1 MKDHDFRQLLPR
13 FITWLGL
20 AAGLGVTW
28 RHIGLTDFPVDM
40 IIYREGS
47 RAFFSGGEVYSVPM
61 YAGDL
66 ALPFIYPPF
75 GALVLGP
82 LTPSFISNDLAG
94 DIMIVVSNILLLACL
109 HFAFKELLPQAQ
121 VWDRRAVVVAAWV
134 MGMLIEPVWLNQG
147 FAQVNMVIMGL
158 VFLDLVPRKR
168 RLPRGFWI
176 GIAAAIKLTPLAMC
190 LVFLLRKDF
199 RAIFTTAAT
208 AVVATLIAAAV
219 RWDATVEYFSV
230 TLLGMNS
237 GNEFG
242 VDSSYQSN
250 SSIKGVIM
258 RFAESQ
264 AQLDANS
271 TLVNVLTMVLSLAV
285 IVAGGWLM
293 VALMRRNLLLDAVL
307 VNSLIM
313 LLISPVSWSHHWV
326 WLALILPV
334 TAWRLATVYK
344 QNTALTVVTALW
356 AVLVLTNPPK
366 WWFGDAIQVFE
377 LAIWQKILVSDF
389 VWLAIAYMIALAV
402 ALKKVPL
409 SERVDAG
416 AENPDGNQG
425 GNAQNDED
433 PGAGK
438 RTTSPTAAGVEGVRS
453 RSGEL
458 QNNRNT
464 EQDDR

>member
-1 MKDHDFRQLLPR
+1 MNDHDFRQLLPR
-13 FITWLGL
+13 FLTWLGL

-28 RHIGLTDFPVDM
+28 RHISQTNFPVDM

-61 YAGDL
+61 FAGDL

-75 GALVLGP
+75 GALILGP
-82 LTPSFISNDLAG
+82 LTPSWISDDLAG

-109 HFAFKELLPQAQ
+109 HFAFKELMPKAQA
-121 VWDRRAVVVAAWV
+121 WDRRAVTVVAWV
-134 MGMLIEPVWLNQG
+134 AGMLIEPVWLNQG
-147 FAQVNMVIMGL
+147 FAQVNMLLMGL

-168 RLPRGFWI
+168 HLPRGFWI
-176 GIAAAIKLTPLAMC
+176 GIAAAIKISPLAMC
-190 LVFLLRKDF
+190 LYFLLRKDF
-199 RAIFTTAAT
+199 RAIITTAVT
-208 AVVATLIAAAV
+208 ALVATLIAAAV

-250 SSIKGVIM
+250 SSIKGVLM

-271 TLVNVLTMVLSLAV
+271 TLVNILTIVLSLAV
-285 IVAGGWLM
+285 IVAGSLLM
-293 VALMRRNLLLDAVL
+293 LALMRRNMTIDAIL
-307 VNSLIM
+307 VNSLVM

-334 TAWRLATVYK
+334 TAWRLATVLK

-402 ALKKVPL
+402 ALRAVPL
-409 SERVDAG
+409 SERVDSG
-416 AENPDGNQG
+416 SENPDGDKG
-425 GNAQNDED
+425 GDAQDDKD
-433 PGAGK
+433 PGASK
-438 RTTSPTAAGVEGVRS
+438 RATSPSAAGVEGVDA

-458 QNNRNT
+458 QDDRNS
-464 EQDDR
+464 EQDQG